1 MKISIIREDKCV
13 VKDGVGITG
22 LTLSSCPSDVWAV
35 QWDTT
40 TSTGTVEM
48 NDLSVSTIT
57 ELGIYQSCVDEFDTE
72 KAKLD
77 AEAAAAAAPPP
88 AAINT
93 QVPKGSG
100 GLVQISRR
108 KRAGTRRFSSATAS
122 AAARGSNSG
131 TSSQRFL
138 TVFGLLPQHLA
149 NGAAAPGRSRTD
161 QGCVAP

>member
-13 VKDGVGITG
+13 VKDGVGISG

-40 TSTGTVEM
+40 ASTGTVEM

-77 AEAAAAAAPPP
+77 AEAAAAE
-88 AAINT
+88 
-93 QVPKGSG
+93 
-100 GLVQISRR
+100 
-108 KRAGTRRFSSATAS
+108 
-122 AAARGSNSG
+122 AAAKAAEEAE
-131 TSSQRFL
+131 SSE
-138 TVFGLLPQHLA
+138 
-149 NGAAAPGRSRTD
+149 
-161 QGCVAP
+161 